1 VPVYATF
8 CDEGCPADSLQ
19 QGDMMKIVRVSGREI
34 IDARALPT
42 IECVIELSDGR
53 IVTAS
58 VPTGTSRGRHE
69 AHELRDGGARFLGTG
84 VLQSVEKINKVI
96 QPYLVGREPNL
107 IQTDIQML
115 DLDGTDEKS
124 VLGANTML
132 AVGMAVARAQ
142 AAVEELKLYELLA
155 YLCGFEEISLPSPLI
170 NMISGGVHVD
180 NNLQVQELM
189 VIPIGMSSFRVAMEA
204 CVMVFHVLQE
214 LLRKEG
220 KKTSISCEGAIEAE
234 FSDETEA
241 MDFLQAAI
249 DHVQS
254 GYEGQIM
261 MALDVA
267 ATQFYNTRTKK
278 YTWHGQQ
285 VDANG
290 LIEWYGQLLDKY
302 PIYSIEDGLSEDDWD
317 GWQEMSRRIGSRVQ
331 LVGDDLFASDPRRI
345 WQGIENEAANAV
357 LIKPNQIGTVT
368 EALQSVKL
376 CHDNDLRFVVS
387 HRSGETNDTF
397 IADMAVGTSSGQIK
411 AGGCTRGERV
421 AKYNRLLTIEDE
433 LLLVF

>member
-1 VPVYATF
+1 
-8 CDEGCPADSLQ
+8 
-19 QGDMMKIVRVSGREI
+19 MKIARVAGREI
-34 IDARALPT
+34 IDSRGLPT
-42 IECVIELSDGR
+42 IECSIELSDGR
-53 IVTAS
+53 VVTGSA
-58 VPTGTSRGRHE
+58 PTGTSRGRHE
-69 AHELRDGGARFLGTG
+69 ANELRDGGSRFLGTG

-107 IQTDIQML
+107 IQTDIQLL

-124 VLGANTML
+124 VLGANTMV

-142 AAVEELKLYELLA
+142 ALAEELKLYELLA
-155 YLCGFEEISLPSPLI
+155 YLCGFDEISLPSPLI
-170 NMISGGVHVD
+170 NMISGGVHVE
-180 NNLQVQELM
+180 NELQVQELM

-220 KKTSISCEGAIEAE
+220 KKIAISCEGAIETS
-234 FSDETEA
+234 FSDEHEA
-241 MDFLQAAI
+241 LDFLQAAI
-249 DHVQS
+249 DHVQGS
-254 GYEGQIM
+254 YDGQIM
-261 MALDVA
+261 IALDA
-267 ATQFYNTRTKK
+267 AASQFYNARTKN

-290 LIEWYGQLLDKY
+290 LIEWYGQLLDRY

-317 GWQEMSRRIGSRVQ
+317 GWQEMSRQLGSRVQ
-331 LVGDDLFASDPRRI
+331 LVGDDLFASNPRRI
-345 WQGIENEAANAV
+345 WQGIENDTANAV
-357 LIKPNQIGTVT
+357 LIKPNQIGTIT

-376 CHDNDLRFVVS
+376 CRDNDLRYIIS

-397 IADMAVGTSSGQIK
+397 IADMAVGTASGQIK

-421 AKYNRLLTIEDE
+421 AKYNRLLRIEDE